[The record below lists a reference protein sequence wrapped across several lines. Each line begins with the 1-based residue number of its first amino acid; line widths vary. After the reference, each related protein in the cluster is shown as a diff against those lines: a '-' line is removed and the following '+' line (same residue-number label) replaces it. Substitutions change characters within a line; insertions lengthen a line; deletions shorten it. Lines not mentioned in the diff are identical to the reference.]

1 MAKTEQISKVDDLYA
16 QGKYQEAAAECSRV
30 LDRTQENSGER
41 AIALL
46 KLGRLQ
52 DRLHNLEKAVEYLRE
67 SVEISGRVFGENN
80 EKTAEAMSALAI
92 SLAAF
97 GEFNEAERLVDEAT
111 KVRCQSCGVD
121 SPEAADAYEDHG
133 LVHLTCG
140 HPQEAEKSFVKAMG
154 IRRRAQGKSHKDYAI
169 ALRHTAILR
178 QKEGKVFLSEP
189 LYNESVE
196 ILKRSLGK
204 DHPEVGISLDLLAEQ
219 QFERKRPM
227 EAEKNWRRVKEILAS
242 ALPEE
247 HPQRIALLNRL
258 AACAL
263 VLRTPEEAT
272 ELYSEALAI
281 CDKAYVEDT
290 VFKLDA
296 VLGLGLTYLRGN
308 QFALAEPHVKRG
320 LKMIEHLSDR
330 EMRLENL
337 LIDKLLTIYIF
348 QGKIGDALLLLP
360 NSLRAKHTADFNDT
374 MDLAYQL
381 ANMIRKSIGKEPLK
395 H

>member
-1 MAKTEQISKVDDLYA
+1 MAKTEQISKVDDLCA
-16 QGKYQEAAAECSRV
+16 QGKYQQAAEECIRV
-30 LDRTQENSGER
+30 LGQTQDDSGER

-52 DRLHNLEKAVEYLRE
+52 DRLHNLEKAVDYLRQ
-67 SVEISGRVFGENN
+67 SVEISAKVFGDNN
-80 EKTAEAMSALAI
+80 QKTAEAMSALAI
-92 SLAAF
+92 SLAAL
-97 GEFNEAERLVDEAT
+97 GEFNEAEQLVDAAT
-111 KVRCQSCGVD
+111 KIRCQSYGVD
-121 SPEAADAYEDHG
+121 SPEAADAYDEHG

-140 HPQEAEKSFVKAMG
+140 HPQEAEKSLVKAMG

-169 ALRHTAILR
+169 SMRNTAILR

-189 LYNESVE
+189 LYNESAE

-263 VLRTPEEAT
+263 VLRTAQEAT
-272 ELYSEALAI
+272 ELYTEALAI
-281 CDKAYVEDT
+281 CDRAYEEDT

-296 VLGLGLTYLRGN
+296 VLGLGLTYLRDN

-320 LKMIEHLSDR
+320 LKMIENLSDR

-348 QGKIGDALLLLP
+348 QGKIGDALLLIP

-381 ANMIRKSIGKEPLK
+381 ANVIRKSIGKEPLK

>member
-16 QGKYQEAAAECSRV
+16 QGKYQEAAAECSGIINSAP
-30 LDRTQENSGER
+30 ENSGER
-41 AIALL
+41 GIALL
-46 KLGRLQ
+46 KLGRLH
-52 DRLHNLEKAVEYLRE
+52 DRLHNLEKAVDCLRQ
-67 SVEISGRVFGENN
+67 SVEICKSVFGENN
-80 EKTAEAMSALAI
+80 EKTAESMSALAI
-92 SLAAF
+92 SLAANGDF
-97 GEFNEAERLVDEAT
+97 HEAEKLVDAAT
-111 KVRCQSCGVD
+111 EIRCRSCGVD
-121 SPEAADAYEDHG
+121 SPEAADAYDDHG

-140 HPQEAEKSFVKAMG
+140 HPQEAERSFVKAMG
-154 IRRRAQGKSHKDYAI
+154 IRRRAHGKSHKDYAI
-169 ALRHTAILR
+169 SLRHTAILR

-196 ILKRSLGK
+196 ILKRQLGK
-204 DHPEVGISLDLLAEQ
+204 DHPEVGVSLDLLAEQ

-227 EAEKNWRRVKEILAS
+227 EAEKNWRRVKEILAG

-263 VLRTPEEAT
+263 VLRTPDEAT
-272 ELYSEALAI
+272 ELYSQALAI
-281 CDKAYVEDT
+281 GDRAYSEDT
-290 VFKLDA
+290 VVKLDS
-296 VLGLGLTYLRGN
+296 VLGLGLTYLRDN
-308 QFALAEPHVKRG
+308 QFALAEPHIKRG
-320 LKMIEHLSDR
+320 LKMIENLSDR

-337 LIDKLLTIYIF
+337 LIDKLMTTYIF